1 MCQGSYIYISRGTTM
16 ILQRCKTGLWLAVN
30 NDVDHHYQ
38 NQTTQSYKVS
48 DTERERER
56 ETVVCFVI

>member
-1 MCQGSYIYISRGTTM
+1 MV
-16 ILQRCKTGLWLAVN
+16 LQRCKTGLWLAVN